1 MTTLKEKIIEKM
13 KYPSLASFA
22 TVTSDYKPWTRY
34 VVVMA
39 DNNLDIWFATRRTTR
54 KTIQIANNPEVHLTL
69 GVTDLA
75 AVDTYLQIQ
84 GRAEILDDA
93 DSKKAVWYDL
103 LEKVFKGPEDPEY
116 CVCKIT
122 PYRIEFNTMDPA
134 VPPEIWVA

>member
-1 MTTLKEKIIEKM
+1 MTTLKEKILEKM

-22 TVTSDYKPWTRY
+22 TITSDYKPWTRY

-69 GVTDLA
+69 GVTDLNTA
-75 AVDTYLQIQ
+75 DTYLQIQ
-84 GRAEILDDA
+84 GRAEILNDSA
-93 DSKKAVWYDL
+93 SKKAVWYDL
-103 LEKVFKGPEDPEY
+103 LDKVFKGPEDPEY
-116 CVCKIT
+116 CVCKVT

-134 VPPEIWVA
+134 VLPQIWEA